1 MKPKNNNTP
10 STWVETFCFIAVI
23 FIFMMALDL
32 WKFLFEKL
40 IIPILVNQIFIYI
53 GALVFL
59 IGILALALLAVRF
72 FIYLIDNWNTKR

>member
-10 STWVETFCFIAVI
+10 STWVKTFCFIAVI
-23 FIFMMALDL
+23 FIFMMALEL
-32 WKFLFEKL
+32 WKLLFEKL
-40 IIPILVNQIFIYI
+40 IIPILVNQFFIYI

-59 IGILALALLAVRF
+59 IGTLALALLAVRF